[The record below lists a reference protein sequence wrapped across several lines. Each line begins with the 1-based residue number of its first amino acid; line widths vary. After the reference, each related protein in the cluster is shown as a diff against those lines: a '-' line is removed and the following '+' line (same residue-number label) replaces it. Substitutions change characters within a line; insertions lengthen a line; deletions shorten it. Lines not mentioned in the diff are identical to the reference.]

1 MEHTLFED
9 GDWVVLQLKGAL
21 NFESTD
27 QLKKVFD
34 DLLLKTHSAIRLDL
48 REVPVANSSGIG
60 CILMFYKNLKKK
72 GGKLEIRGISKNLAE
87 MFRLVKID
95 QVIPIIEE

>member
-1 MEHTLFED
+1 MEHTLLED

-34 DLLLKTHSAIRLDL
+34 ELLLKPHSAIRLDL
-48 REVPVANSSGIG
+48 REVPVSNSSGIG
-60 CILMFYKNLKKK
+60 CILMFYKNLKRK